1 MAQFSIPIEDI
12 VDLLGLERSP
22 KNHPGARS
30 IKVHC
35 PFCGHNGYTMDVDT
49 VNCVYHC
56 FHCPDDLQK
65 HNGALD
71 LYSRV
76 RMGAP
81 SCQLDRKKV
90 YHQLC
95 KELGHPASQTPRIS
109 QRTREIDRDINP
121 TDDAAL
127 NAAYSALLQLP
138 YLKLT
143 KQHIMNLMARGLPE
157 DIAQQG
163 KYASVPP
170 GYITVKDHPKGK
182 EISDWYWSNGIERT
196 RKYSSVL
203 SRYHW
208 KEVVAG
214 ILIADDLI
222 RQGVELNG
230 VPGFYRVNSQK
241 WAIRYDIGMMIP
253 TISYEGNIVG
263 IQARRDILTPKGLRY
278 MTLSSKGL
286 PDGVTTRI
294 ARTHVVHSQSV
305 ISENTQVYITEG
317 PLKADIILW
326 YLTRKQEDV
335 AVIALQGVNNKKDI
349 PEIAQKL
356 YNNGIRVV
364 YSAFD
369 MDKCGNTAV
378 AEADRALRDVFQK
391 SGIRADT
398 IVWDSEYA
406 REKKKELTEVAEKN
420 DISFITSG
428 NDFVDI
434 GKLAR
439 LLTERHIEYNVQ
451 RIDCKAVKKHWRSE
465 TKGYDDYL
473 QCLASGRISTLSDY
487 SQLSVNKRKERSH
500 IMK

>member
-22 KNHPGARS
+22 NNHPGARS

-35 PFCGHNGYTMDVDT
+35 PFCGHNGYTMDVDI

-65 HNGALD
+65 NNGALD

-90 YHQLC
+90 YHRLC
-95 KELGHPASQTPRIS
+95 KELGHPVPRTPRIS
-109 QRTREIDRDINP
+109 KRAPEIDRNIYP

-143 KQHIMNLMARGLPE
+143 KQHVMNLMARGLPE
-157 DIAQQG
+157 DIAKQG

-182 EISDWYWSNGIERT
+182 DISDWYWSNDIET
-196 RKYSSVL
+196 IRKHSSVL
-203 SRYHW
+203 SRYPW
-208 KEVVAG
+208 KDVAAG
-214 ILIADDLI
+214 VLIADDLI
-222 RQGVELNG
+222 RKRVKLKG
-230 VPGFYRVNSQK
+230 VPGFYRITPQK
-241 WAIRYDIGMMIP
+241 WAFRYDTGMLIP
-253 TISYEGNIVG
+253 TVSFEGNIVG
-263 IQARRDILTPKGLRY
+263 LQTRRDNQSRKGLRY

-286 PDGVTTRI
+286 PAGVTTGI
-294 ARTHVVHSQSV
+294 SRTHVVHSRET
-305 ISENTQVYITEG
+305 ISKDTLVYITEG

-326 YLTRKQEDV
+326 YLSRNQEDV
-335 AVIALQGVNNKKDI
+335 AVIALQGVKNI
-349 PEIAQKL
+349 REMPEIAAKL
-356 YNNGIRVV
+356 HGAGISSV

-369 MDKCGNTAV
+369 MDKCGNTVV
-378 AEADRALRDVFQK
+378 AEADKALRDIFQE
-391 SGIRADT
+391 SGIHTAT
-398 IVWDSEYA
+398 ITWDNEYA
-406 REKKKELTEVAEKN
+406 KIKKKELIEIAKKN
-420 DISFITSG
+420 DIAFVTSG

-434 GKLAR
+434 GKLAQ
-439 LLTERHIEYNVQ
+439 LFTNQHIEYNVLYHDGQ
-451 RIDCKAVKKHWRSE
+451 RIKNHWRPE

-473 QCLASGRISTLSDY
+473 HGLATAQFI
-487 SQLSVNKRKERSH
+487 
-500 IMK
+500 